1 MPSPLQTQLLSQN
14 IVAHAKK
21 DFVTF
26 LKSMTVGEATD
37 FIRKNAANETIQY
50 FYVVDEHHVLVG
62 VLPLRRLITSTADR
76 KLAEVMISQVVAIPY
91 TASVMEAAEFFVLH
105 RLLSLPVVDGHRGV
119 VGVINV
125 SQFTN
130 ELIDLQSGSTT
141 DNAFE
146 ALGFRLSQVRGA
158 SPIMAFRFRF
168 PWLLAS
174 ISSGLMCAVLTSV
187 FEVTLSKSIIL
198 AFFMALVLGLGE
210 SVSIQSM
217 TVVIQALKLRQP
229 TRKWYFRELRREMT
243 TALLLGLACGSVV
256 AGIVMIWRN
265 DPIASIVV
273 GGGIFGS
280 LLGACFFGL
289 SVPSLLH
296 AVKLD
301 PKIAAGPITLA
312 LTDVVTLVTYFGLAT
327 VLFR

>member
-26 LKSMTVGEATD
+26 LRTMTVGEATD
-37 FIRKNAANETIQY
+37 FIRKNAANESIQY

-76 KLAEVMISQVVAIPY
+76 VLSEVMISRVIAIPY

-158 SPIMAFRFRF
+158 SPLMAFRYRF

-187 FEVTLSKSIIL
+187 FEVTLAKSIVL

-243 TALLLGLACGSVV
+243 TALLLGLACGSLV
-256 AGIVMIWRN
+256 AGIVMVWRN

-280 LLGACFFGL
+280 LLGACFFGF

-296 AVKLD
+296 AIKLD

-312 LTDVVTLVTYFGLAT
+312 LTDVVTLVTYFGLAS

>member
-1 MPSPLQTQLLSQN
+1 MPSPLQTQLLQQN

-21 DFVTF
+21 EFVTF
-26 LKSMTVGEATD
+26 PRTMTVGQATD
-37 FIRKNAANETIQY
+37 HIRTNAGNESIQY
-50 FYVVDEHHVLVG
+50 FYVVDDNHCLVG
-62 VLPLRRLITSTADR
+62 VLPLRRLITSAADR
-76 KLAEVMISQVVAIPY
+76 PLAEVMISRVVAIPY

-130 ELIDLQSGSTT
+130 ELIDLQSGATT
-141 DNAFE
+141 DSAFE

-158 SPIMAFRFRF
+158 SPLRAFRFRF

-174 ISSGLMCAVLTSV
+174 IGSGVMCAMLTSI
-187 FEVTLSKSIIL
+187 FEVTLAKSIVL

-217 TVVIQALKLRQP
+217 TVVIQTLKSRQP
-229 TRKWYFRELRREMT
+229 TMKWYFRELRREMII
-243 TALLLGLACGSVV
+243 ALMLALACGSIV
-256 AGIVMIWRN
+256 AGIVMLWRN
-265 DPIASIVV
+265 DPIAAMVV

-296 AVKLD
+296 AMKLD

-312 LTDVVTLVTYFGLAT
+312 LTDVVTLVTYFGLAS